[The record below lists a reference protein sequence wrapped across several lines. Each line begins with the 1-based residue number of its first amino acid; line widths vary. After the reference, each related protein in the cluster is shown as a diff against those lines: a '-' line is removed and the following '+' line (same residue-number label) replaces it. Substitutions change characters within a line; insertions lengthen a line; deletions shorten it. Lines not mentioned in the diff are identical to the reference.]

1 MKTKNKSLIFI
12 IVLTIFSLF
21 WIGIQLTY
29 LEADSPV
36 AWIFLIGDVVLGL
49 LLFIIT
55 WFQDIFEK
63 SEEDEE
69 KEEM

>member
-1 MKTKNKSLIFI
+1 MWRV
-12 IVLTIFSLF
+12 VLTIFSLF

-36 AWIFLIGDVVLGL
+36 AWIFLIGDVILGL
-49 LLFIIT
+49 SLFIIT

>member
-1 MKTKNKSLIFI
+1 MWRV
-12 IVLTIFSLF
+12 VLTIFSLF

>member
-1 MKTKNKSLIFI
+1 MWRV
-12 IVLTIFSLF
+12 VLTIFSLF

-69 KEEM
+69 KEEV

>member
-1 MKTKNKSLIFI
+1 MWRV
-12 IVLTIFSLF
+12 VLTIFSLF

-49 LLFIIT
+49 SLFIIT
-55 WFQDIFEK
+55 WFQEIFEK

-69 KEEM
+69 KEEV

>member
-1 MKTKNKSLIFI
+1 MWR
-12 IVLTIFSLF
+12 VALTIFSLF

>member
-1 MKTKNKSLIFI
+1 MWR
-12 IVLTIFSLF
+12 VALTIFSLF

-36 AWIFLIGDVVLGL
+36 AWIFLICDVVLGL
-49 LLFIIT
+49 ILFIIT
-55 WFQDIFEK
+55 CFQDIFEK

-69 KEEM
+69 KEEV

>member
-1 MKTKNKSLIFI
+1 MWR

-49 LLFIIT
+49 SLFIIT
-55 WFQDIFEK
+55 WFQEIFEK

-69 KEEM
+69 KEEV

>member
-1 MKTKNKSLIFI
+1 MWKA
-12 IVLTIFSLF
+12 VLTIFSLF

-29 LEADSPV
+29 LEADSPYV
-36 AWIFLIGDVVLGL
+36 WIFLIGDVVLGL
-49 LLFIIT
+49 SLFVIT
-55 WFQDIFEK
+55 WFQEIFEK

>member
-1 MKTKNKSLIFI
+1 MWRV
-12 IVLTIFSLF
+12 VLTIYSLF

-69 KEEM
+69 KEEV

>member
-1 MKTKNKSLIFI
+1 MWR
-12 IVLTIFSLF
+12 VALTIFSLF

-55 WFQDIFEK
+55 CFQDIFEK

-69 KEEM
+69 KEEV

>member
-1 MKTKNKSLIFI
+1 MWR
-12 IVLTIFSLF
+12 VALTIFSLF
-21 WIGIQLTY
+21 WIGTQLTY

-55 WFQDIFEK
+55 CFQDIFEK

-69 KEEM
+69 KEEV